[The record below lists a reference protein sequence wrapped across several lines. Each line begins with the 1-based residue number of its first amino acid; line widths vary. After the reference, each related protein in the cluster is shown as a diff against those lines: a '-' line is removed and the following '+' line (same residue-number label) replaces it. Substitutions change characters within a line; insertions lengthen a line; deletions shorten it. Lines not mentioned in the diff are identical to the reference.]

1 MTIKLP
7 PTSKAQMRKLGY
19 EFRKLQADYIRRDVN
34 GRFHAKFG
42 KLGMFIHYDLFGCNG
57 KHISDLHL
65 PYLFNG
71 EKERIQKII
80 KVKAKII

>member
-7 PTSKAQMRKLGY
+7 PTKKEQMKKLGY
-19 EFRKLQADYIRRDVN
+19 KFRKLQSDYIRRDVN
-34 GRFHAKFG
+34 GRFHAKSG

-57 KHISDLHL
+57 EHISNLRL

-80 KVKAKII
+80 KTNAKII